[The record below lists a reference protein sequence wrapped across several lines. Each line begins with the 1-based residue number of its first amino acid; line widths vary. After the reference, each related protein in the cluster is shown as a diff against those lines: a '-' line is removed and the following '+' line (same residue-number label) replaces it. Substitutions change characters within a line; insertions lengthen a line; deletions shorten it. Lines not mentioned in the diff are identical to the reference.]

1 MPATLKPALLFLTF
15 LLPVTLFSQSPTI
28 TSPSTVFSL
37 TGKTLITELQLYNTG
52 TIRVKK
58 YPKEKTFNPKSL
70 SVIATPVST
79 PFTSKT
85 KGNTLSIKTSALTVT
100 LDIPTGSL
108 TFLAPDGSVLLR
120 ELPDAARFTP
130 FNDAGNPT
138 LTVQQSFLLDK
149 EEAIYGLGQQ
159 QRGKMNQRNLS
170 LKMIQDNTED
180 YVPFFLSA
188 KGYGLYWDNP
198 SPTYFN
204 DDSSGTSFRSEVGE
218 GIDYYFIKGDNADA
232 VIAGMRSLT
241 GASPMLPLWTFGFWQ
256 SKERYKTEEEP
267 VDVVRQYRKRGVPID
282 GIIQDWQYWSSNYLW
297 NAMEFLNP
305 DYSHPKKMISDIH
318 GLNAHMAI
326 SIWNSFGPETKQYR
340 ELDSIGALMNFG
352 TWPLSGVDKWPPL
365 REYPSGVKV
374 YDPYNP
380 KARAIYWKYLSKM
393 HALGLDAWW
402 MDSSEPDHMD
412 FKDSDLDNKTYLG
425 SFRKVR
431 NAFPL
436 MTVGGVFTNQRQ
448 VDSSKRIFILTRS
461 AFAGQQRYGANTWSG
476 DVTASWKALRN
487 QISAGLNFSLTGI
500 PYWNSDIGGFFLGQF
515 RKPLANADYRELYT
529 RWLQFGTFCPMMR
542 SHGTDAPREI
552 YQFGS
557 KDEPVYDAIEK
568 YIRLR
573 YRLLPYIYSTSW
585 EVTHQHST
593 MMRALVMDFAKDKK
607 ALDIND
613 QFMFGRSILVA
624 PVTERQYA
632 KATGG
637 NGKDTVFTADY
648 NTTRSR
654 SLYLPAGTGWI
665 DFWTGESFT
674 GGQTITKQTPL
685 ETIPLYIKAG
695 SILPFGPDV
704 QYATEK
710 KWDDLELRIYPGADG
725 EFILYED
732 ENDNYNY
739 ERGQYSQLR
748 FSWNDKKKQL
758 TIADRSGQFPG
769 MLEKRHFRIVVVNPK
784 QGTGDQPTVG
794 DMRKVEYGGKKMV
807 VGF

>member
-1 MPATLKPALLFLTF
+1 MNTFLKSIILFLSFAFT
-15 LLPVTLFSQSPTI
+15 LISHSQHAPVQKTPTGFS
-28 TSPSTVFSL
+28 VV
-37 TGKTLITELQLYNTG
+37 GKDHITELQVYSPG

-58 YPKEKTFNPKSL
+58 YPKEKTFNPQSL
-70 SVIATPVST
+70 SVTASPVITPYSI
-79 PFTSKT
+79 KT
-85 KGNTLSIKTSALTVT
+85 KGTTLTLKTTELSAMLDLNTGALSFTSAN
-100 LDIPTGSL
+100 GS
-108 TFLAPDGSVLLR
+108 PLLR
-120 ELPDAARFTP
+120 EQPDGARFTP
-130 FNDAGNPT
+130 FNDAGQPT
-138 LTVQQSFLLDK
+138 LSVKQTYLLDAD
-149 EEAIYGLGQQ
+149 EAIYGLGQQ
-159 QRGKMNQRNLS
+159 QKGKMIQRNLT

-188 KGYGLYWDNP
+188 KGYGIFWDNY
-198 SPTYFN
+198 SPTVFT
-204 DDSSGTSFRSEVGE
+204 DDPSATSFSSEVGE
-218 GIDYYFIKGDNADA
+218 GIDYYFIKGKNADA
-232 VIAGMRSLT
+232 VIAGMRTLT

-256 SKERYKTEEEP
+256 SKERYKTQEEP
-267 VDVVRQYRKRGVPID
+267 VDVVRRYRQLGVPLD

-305 DYSHPKKMISDIH
+305 DFGNPNKMLSDIH

-340 ELDSIGALMNFG
+340 ELDSIKALMNFG

-380 KARAIYWKYLSKM
+380 QARDIYWKYLSKM
-393 HALGLDAWW
+393 LALGLDAWW

-412 FKDSDLDNKTYLG
+412 FKEEDLNNQTYLG

-436 MTVGGVFTNQRQ
+436 MTVGGVFTHQRQ

-476 DVTASWKALRN
+476 DVTASWNALRN

-500 PYWNSDIGGFFLGQF
+500 PYWNSDIGGFFLNQF

-552 YQFGS
+552 WQFGS
-557 KDEPVYDAIEK
+557 KGEPVYDAIEK

-573 YRLLPYIYSTSW
+573 YRLLPYIYSTAW
-585 EVTHQHST
+585 QVTHDHSS
-593 MMRALVMDFAKDKK
+593 MMRALVMDFVKDKK

-613 QFMFGRSILVA
+613 QFMFGRSLLVA

-632 KATGG
+632 KPTGM
-637 NGKDTVFTADY
+637 NEKDTLFSADY
-648 NTTRSR
+648 AVTRSKQV
-654 SLYLPAGTGWI
+654 YLPAGTSWI
-665 DFWTGESFT
+665 DFWTGTVHT
-674 GGQTITKQTPL
+674 GGQTINKETPL
-685 ETIPLYIKAG
+685 DILPLYLKAG

-725 EFILYED
+725 EFVLYED

-739 ERGQYSQLR
+739 ERGSYSQIR

-758 TIADRSGQFPG
+758 SIADRSGLFPG
-769 MLEKRHFRIVVVNPK
+769 MLEKRHFRILIVNDK
-784 QGTGDQPTVG
+784 QGTGDQPTGG
-794 DMRKVEYGGKKMV
+794 DTRKVEYEGKKLV
-807 VGF
+807 IGF